1 MARKKLYAAID
12 VGSHEIQMKIAELS
26 REEAPRVIEHV
37 RRTLPLGTATYQ
49 KGELTPSL
57 LQTCTDVLRG
67 LALKLKEYRIGEVS
81 VLATS
86 AFREAV
92 NQTYAIDQIASQ
104 SGLDIRILSNSE
116 ERYYHTLAIMAGV
129 PDFDHLIEQGTLLVD
144 LSAGSIQLTVY
155 HKGEFVLS
163 QNLRL
168 GSLRIR
174 DLLAHLERRT
184 ADLPTLMDEY
194 ISIDLAT
201 YHLHELKGIVYQ
213 NLIITGHELSYLK
226 KLAGLEPDSLAF
238 MSEKKFN
245 AVYQELL
252 HQDPS
257 VLAMER
263 NIPTEH
269 ASLLLPAAII
279 IRRMLSYTGLKR
291 MILPT
296 AGLSDGVLIAMACKH
311 KGYRLPYDQSRDII
325 SASRHLSRRFRT
337 DRHHNEAVEQ
347 AALTL
352 FDETERLHRLKAR
365 DRLLLQIAVILRD
378 CGKYINISLHHERSY
393 NIILASELI
402 GLTPVEQRIVA
413 WTARLHGG
421 MLMAEPSEYKQ
432 LPVEDQLRIAK
443 LSALLRLA
451 DAIDMGHRQKVQAMS
466 VDWDGRTMLLQL
478 SAMDDMT
485 LELWTIEQRLDFFN
499 KVFGTDIRVK
509 IRRLMA

>member
-26 REEAPRVIEHV
+26 RDGPPRIIEHV

-49 KGELTPSL
+49 KGEMTQSL
-57 LQTCTDVLRG
+57 LQTCVDVLRG

-81 VLATS
+81 ILATS
-86 AFREAV
+86 AFREAT
-92 NQTYAIDQIASQ
+92 NQTYAVDQIASR
-104 SGLDIRILSNSE
+104 SGLDIKVLSNSE

-129 PDFDHLIEQGTLLVD
+129 PDFSQLIEQGTLLVD

-155 HKGEFVLS
+155 HKGEFVFS

-174 DLLAHLERRT
+174 DMLAHLERRT
-184 ADLPTLMDEY
+184 ADLPQLMDEY

-226 KLAGLEPDSLAF
+226 KLAGLATDDLAF

-245 AVYQELL
+245 GVFQELL

-257 VLAMER
+257 DLAMDR

-291 MILPT
+291 MILPA
-296 AGLSDGVLIAMACKH
+296 AGLADGVLIAMASRH
-311 KGYRLPYDQSRDII
+311 KGFRLPYDQSKDII

-337 DRHHNEAVEQ
+337 DRRHNEAVEK
-347 AALTL
+347 AALML
-352 FDETERLHRLKAR
+352 FDETERLHRLNTR
-365 DRLLLQIAVILRD
+365 DRLLLQVAVILRD
-378 CGKYINISLHHERSY
+378 CGKYVNISLHHERSY

-402 GLTPVEQRIVA
+402 GLTPIEQRIVA

-421 MLMAEPSEYKQ
+421 TLQMEPTDYRQ
-432 LPVEDQLRIAK
+432 LPVEEQLRIAK

-451 DAIDMGHRQKVQAMS
+451 DAIDMGHRQKVQSMS
-466 VDWDGRTMLLQL
+466 VDWDGGTLLLQL
-478 SAMDDMT
+478 SAEDDMT
-485 LELWTIEQRLDFFN
+485 LELWTIEQRLAFFK

-509 IRRLMA
+509 VRRLMA